1 MHSNISKI
9 RERLGMSSQHFLCY
23 CCSDGNH
30 GCHSAFCQSRIAFF
44 IFSCS
49 IDIVIVNE
57 KAEHSSVCIGQ
68 FRVRK
73 IFTFKRG

>member
-1 MHSNISKI
+1 MNSNISKI

-44 IFSCS
+44 IFSCIALTLS
-49 IDIVIVNE
+49 LLM
-57 KAEHSSVCIGQ
+57 
-68 FRVRK
+68 
-73 IFTFKRG
+73 KRLNILPCV

>member
-1 MHSNISKI
+1 MNSNISKI
-9 RERLGMSSQHFLCY
+9 RERLGMYSQHFLCY

-49 IDIVIVNE
+49 TDIDIVNE
-57 KAEHSSVCIGQ
+57 RAEHSSV
-68 FRVRK
+68 
-73 IFTFKRG
+73 